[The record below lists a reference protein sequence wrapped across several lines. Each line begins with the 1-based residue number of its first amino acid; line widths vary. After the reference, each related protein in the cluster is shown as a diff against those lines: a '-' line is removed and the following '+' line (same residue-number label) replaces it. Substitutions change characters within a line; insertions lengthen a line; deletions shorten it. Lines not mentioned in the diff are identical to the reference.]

1 MGHPWERDWMKNLH
15 EDNGPP
21 VSETNRDQSD
31 AGRPVPAR
39 LLDLVAGYYRNYA
52 IFCAVFALGL
62 ALASENNTS
71 GGLLSH
77 LDYGDLPGMPDAA
90 LVSAA
95 GYLLMG
101 MAIALSLWNL
111 GATLIQWCRKPVGHW
126 AGGALIGFTYV
137 MGAIIPYGLVMIL
150 IDKL

>member
-1 MGHPWERDWMKNLH
+1 MKDLH
-15 EDNGPP
+15 EYNGMTP
-21 VSETNRDQSD
+21 SE
-31 AGRPVPAR
+31 AGRGHSEAGQPVPAR

-62 ALASENNTS
+62 ELASDNNAG
-71 GGLLSH
+71 GGLLSY
-77 LDYGDLPGMPDAA
+77 LDYGDLPGMPHAA

-111 GATLIQWCRKPVGHW
+111 GAALMQWWPHKPLGHR

-150 IDKL
+150 IDRL